1 VTAVLSTSAAEL
13 FNLCATANRRFGIR
27 RISFAR
33 PLAGRAGRAFSRCRV
48 LVSDALADAG
58 RPKNER
64 KKEREREREREREG
78 GEGRRAR
85 PAIETKLFAR
95 ALKRPVVCAID
106 VVSDNRDLRIAD
118 NSAAAR
124 IFIGRARLERERTYR
139 M

>member
-1 VTAVLSTSAAEL
+1 MLSPT
-13 FNLCATANRRFGIR
+13 
-27 RISFAR
+27 
-33 PLAGRAGRAFSRCRV
+33 P
-48 LVSDALADAG
+48 AD
-58 RPKNER
+58 R
-64 KKEREREREREREG
+64 KTKEKRRERERGG

>member
-64 KKEREREREREREG
+64 KKERERERGG